1 MATKNYSGELSGT
14 DYGDKCEISATATT
28 YKYKFKVG
36 GEGKCTLK
44 IKKYNPPL
52 IGDVGSDGSWSTLVK
67 EKTIEAGKEITGEFN
82 PGYVKLSSEVKSP
95 YSTLK
100 IIFKRP
106 FLGKKVTY
114 TLTLKYVSA
123 TVSDS

>member
-1 MATKNYSGELSGT
+1 MATKKFSGELSGT
-14 DYGDKCEISATATT
+14 NYGDKCEINANAQT
-28 YKYKFKVG
+28 YKYIFKVG

-44 IKKYNPPL
+44 IKKYNPPI
-52 IGDVGSDGSWSTLVK
+52 IGEVGADGSWSTLVK
-67 EKTIEAGKEITGEFN
+67 EKTVDAGKEITGEFN
-82 PGYVKLSSEVKSP
+82 PGYIILSSKEKSP

-114 TLTLKYVSA
+114 NLTLKYVGP
-123 TVSDS
+123 VSLS